1 MIFIGYSVRLFSVAY
16 LIYFP
21 YCCEDIGYIVFAFLL
36 IPTHK
41 YIICSRWVFEFYILF
56 KNKCCYIITRI
67 GFVIVNPYTAVRLY
81 LYFLSVLYYLCSRC
95 WFIVFV
101 WFFVINFLV
110 GFLCKSIS
118 VSFRICSI
126 YRRLWFNIPLAVFI
140 TVICC
145 HTCWNINS
153 CSTVDIPLTLFVK
166 QSYIVRNI
174 ICTLI
179 FPSTV
184 YYFKGNFLLIF
195 IGDSVRLF
203 SVAYLIYFPYC
214 CQFIFSVN

>member
-1 MIFIGYSVRLFSVAY
+1 M
-16 LIYFP
+16 
-21 YCCEDIGYIVFAFLL
+21 
-36 IPTHK
+36 
-41 YIICSRWVFEFYILF
+41 
-56 KNKCCYIITRI
+56 
-67 GFVIVNPYTAVRLY
+67 NPYTTIRLY

-101 WFFVINFLV
+101 WFFVINFRV

-118 VSFRICSI
+118 VSFRICSL

-145 HTCWNINS
+145 HTCWNIDS

-184 YYFKGNFLLIF
+184 YYFKGNFLLIL

-203 SVAYLIYFPYC
+203 SVTYLIYFPYC